1 MRQCVKKTI
10 YYDVFGC
17 NALCETVNKQRIE
30 LIIYNTRMR
39 ERGPH
44 KSRRR
49 HQRGRERESSRDHK
63 EVYMLMPFCSFQFL
77 IRRCPSQVIRINS

>member
-1 MRQCVKKTI
+1 MMFLVAMPC
-10 YYDVFGC
+10 
-17 NALCETVNKQRIE
+17 VNKQRIE

-39 ERGPH
+39 EREPH

-63 EVYMLMPFCSFQFL
+63 EVVYMLMPFCSFQFL